1 MGTYT
6 TNYNLFLPTIGEQGW
21 GELVNGNFTTI
32 DATMKSLS
40 NNIVTLETEMDA
52 VEDRVTVL
60 ETGEFESVT
69 TEIVK
74 GDVRGLLFVPAT
86 LQENT
91 GDVLYATCPAY
102 SFNGSNGQS
111 FTFDCTGYVIKP
123 TFPIKHSLGVYTRDE
138 DIVKETLPVI
148 TSRVCTIKNG
158 YSSTGVIS
166 YKLSTDSEYT
176 KRNVGGNGSFTV
188 TVPVGVSL
196 TAYNN
201 LPASQGGY
209 GISLSA
215 SVPAG
220 GVDYY
225 IKYVTP

>member
-6 TNYNLFLPTIGEQGW
+6 TNYNLFLPSIGEQGW
-21 GELVNGNFTTI
+21 GDLVNGNFTTI
-32 DATMKSLS
+32 DTAVKGLDTR
-40 NNIVTLETEMDA
+40 IGTLETEMDT
-52 VEDRVTVL
+52 VEGRVTVL

-91 GDVLYATCPAY
+91 GDVLYATCPGF
-102 SFNGSNGQS
+102 SFDGNNGQS

-138 DIVKETLPVI
+138 DIVKTALPFI
-148 TSRVCTIKNG
+148 TSRVCTIKNPHSG
-158 YSSTGVIS
+158 SNKITYR
-166 YKLSTDSEYT
+166 LSTDSTNSTRTLY
-176 KRNVGGNGSFTV
+176 GNGSFTV

-196 TAYNN
+196 TAWAND
-201 LPASQGGY
+201 PSGGY
-209 GISLSA
+209 GISVDA

-220 GVDYY
+220 GADYY

>member
-6 TNYNLFLPTIGEQGW
+6 INYNLFLPSIGEQGW
-21 GELVNGNFTTI
+21 GDLVNGNFTTI
-32 DATMKSLS
+32 DTAMKGLDTR
-40 NNIVTLETEMDA
+40 IGTLETDMDT
-52 VEDRVTVL
+52 VEGRVTML

-91 GDVLYATCPAY
+91 GDVLYATCPPY

-111 FTFDCTGYVIKP
+111 FTFDCTGYVIEP

-138 DIVKETLPVI
+138 DIVKEALPVI
-148 TSRVCTIKNG
+148 TSRICTIKNG
-158 YSSTGVIS
+158 SKNSTGVIS

-201 LPASQGGY
+201 LTAAAAVYEENQGS
-209 GISLSA
+209 IIVA
-215 SVPAG
+215 E
-220 GVDYY
+220 D
-225 IKYVTP
+225 VTKLP